1 MNTTLSSQNITNKSP
16 RKKGFT
22 LIELLTVIAIIGIL
36 AAIIIPTVGR
46 VRETA
51 RGVTNKSNI
60 RQVTMANLLY
70 AGEFK
75 HFADANGS
83 FPEDAQFPHWAF
95 RVAPYAGMQN
105 PADPEEDNRFILG
118 EPPKGVFLRPGDI
131 WRLGGGD
138 VPVNDREPNPR
149 RYLTSYSRNS
159 TIFQNEGHARQLESI
174 KFINQMRNPSLLWMI
189 SDMMVGGT
197 SWNDTVAN
205 PGFFGRKYTFGMGD
219 GSIKTYT
226 AGSIPSTTDE
236 NTRLFHFAIWDKK
249 IQ

>member
-1 MNTTLSSQNITNKSP
+1 MNTTLSSQTITNRST

-51 RGVTNKSNI
+51 RGATNKSNI

-83 FPEDAQFPHWAF
+83 FPEDAQYRHWAF
-95 RVAPYAGMQN
+95 RIASYAGMPN
-105 PADPEEDNRFILG
+105 PADPEEDNRFIQG
-118 EPPKGVFLRPGDI
+118 EPPKGVFLRPGDE
-131 WRLGGGD
+131 WNVLESN
-138 VPVNDREPNPR
+138 PREPNAR
-149 RYLTSYSRNS
+149 RYLTSYARNS

-219 GSIKTYT
+219 GSIKTYI

>member
-1 MNTTLSSQNITNKSP
+1 MNTSLSSQTTTNRSP

-51 RGVTNKSNI
+51 RGATNKSNI

-75 HFADANGS
+75 YFAEANGDS
-83 FPEDAQFPHWAF
+83 TGDRDTFKHWAS
-95 RVAPYAGMQN
+95 RVAPYAGMPN
-105 PADPEEDNRFILG
+105 PGDPDEDNRFAMG
-118 EPPKGVFLRPGDI
+118 EPPKGVFLRPGDENKV
-131 WRLGGGD
+131 LEA
-138 VPVNDREPNPR
+138 NDREPIASR
-149 RYLTSYSRNS
+149 VLTSYGRNS
-159 TIFQNEGHARQLESI
+159 TINNGRNSVVLFYSI
-174 KFINQMRNPSLLWMI
+174 MYVNQMRNPSLLWII
-189 SDMMVGGT
+189 SDLVVVNGRNN
-197 SWNDTVAN
+197 NDTVWN
-205 PGFFGRKYTFGMGD
+205 PGFFGSRYTFGMGD
-219 GSIKTYT
+219 GSIKTYP

-236 NTRLFHFAIWDKK
+236 STRLFHFAIWDRI